1 MTLFKVR
8 VLWCEQ
14 SHAITSMLAVL
25 LKIAK
30 KICVVRV
37 RVQVNYA
44 ITTAA

>member
-14 SHAITSMLAVL
+14 SHAIKSMLAVL
-25 LKIAK
+25 LKIA